1 MLRHLRT
8 SRRSA
13 AGFSLVELMV
23 VMAVVAVL
31 LGVLLPSLRSVRMT
45 TYRVI
50 SAGNQRTLGQGLTM
64 WAGAHKGKLPPSR
77 VLEEE
82 GRDADLG
89 ELMRVY
95 APRVAESDDGLVVAQ
110 RQKHPGYELAL
121 DELHWHGWDGL
132 GHLFASGLVKAP
144 EVFYSPAHWGEH
156 PYRRYQ
162 EDWIPPD
169 PVAPELQPDHAVY
182 CNFHYSG
189 HLDDNGRDVIL
200 DRAPTSMVSVDGLRR
215 RSDLNH
221 RIGLNVLRTDA
232 SVMWQDDPFLLG
244 ALPESASM
252 IQFERHND
260 LIRTLWRDPWKRGTA
275 FWVGSEP
282 NG

>member
-95 APRVAESDDGLVVAQ
+95 APRVAESDDGLAVAQ

-169 PVAPELQPDHAVY
+169 PLAPKLQPNHAVY